1 MGEETMKRIKVLL
14 QRFFCALTHHGDAE
28 TLTISEDAYT
38 ITLWKCVDCGTQRW
52 KYERR
57 IRQ

>member
-1 MGEETMKRIKVLL
+1 MGEEAMRKIGQLFR
-14 QRFFCALTHHGDAE
+14 RFWCALSNHGDSE

-52 KYERR
+52 KYERKVA
-57 IRQ
+57 Q